1 MSDDSV
7 AAAVVMELAEVVAM
21 VLMVLTVLLA
31 WSSRPEKLG
40 LLIVVDLLRAV
51 LKAPPPVW
59 ALLKQVQVLR
69 QTPTRQSLHHQH
81 RLHLLLLLLHLLL
94 HFILLLLL
102 FLLPLLTITI
112 IPTTTTLPFDISCA
126 VRSVRVRWPPVAF
139 HLAQ

>member
-7 AAAVVMELAEVVAM
+7 AAAVVGAELAEVVAM

-40 LLIVVDLLRAV
+40 LLIVVDLPRAA
-51 LKAPPPVW
+51 LKAPPPLW
-59 ALLKQVQVLR
+59 ALLKRVQVLR
-69 QTPTRQSLHHQH
+69 QTLTRQSLHHQH

-94 HFILLLLL
+94 HFILLLL
-102 FLLPLLTITI
+102 FLLPLLTIII